1 MRLLVID
8 PDPASRELLVSRARE
23 ALRQI
28 GMRRVEILEGDLTLI
43 NDQTS
48 GELAIGA
55 LLGPGCFD
63 AAEHT
68 TQLFRGAFP
77 TLPVALVLDNDAY
90 AEHAVELRR
99 IISIRL
105 IAVADIAQIAAFIL
119 DAEQQASSQ
128 PGARNRGIISVVH
141 FKGGVGGSTVSAAL
155 ASCWARHDLS
165 VALIDFDDVNP
176 QVTVWARAGTSQR
189 KAVADLIRQGQVPG
203 FRLNEL
209 LHPVESYDGKLVVV
223 PQPERYQDSFHF
235 KADVIQG
242 APSIAVF
249 LDSLL
254 AVLREEFDVIV
265 IDAARSWG
273 IATFAVLPISQHV
286 LLVTDDDGMSVRRTL
301 DVLERLAREAD
312 DEEEFDLSR
321 WSLVLNAYTGQ
332 LLSPKDLSLEIEE
345 MDLFPE
351 AAVLYTLPFSESGRQ
366 WGGPGQSFYD
376 LAEPAV
382 REGVEKIAFNLVP
395 FRQEAEEPVYGK
407 LRKQLQKFIKT
418 S

>member
-8 PDPASRELLVSRARE
+8 PSDETRELLVERARE

-28 GMRRVEILEGDLTLI
+28 GMRKVEVVDGDLTLI
-43 NDQTS
+43 NDEGS
-48 GELAIGA
+48 SELAIGA

-68 TQLFRGAFP
+68 TQLFRGAHP
-77 TLPVALVLDNDAY
+77 NVPVALVLDNDVY
-90 AEHAVELRR
+90 ADHAVELRR
-99 IISIRL
+99 IISIRM
-105 IAVADIAQIAAFIL
+105 IAIADIAQIAAFIL
-119 DAEQQASSQ
+119 DAEQQASTQ
-128 PGARNRGIISVVH
+128 PGARNRGIVSVVH
-141 FKGGVGGSTVSAAL
+141 FKGGVGATTVASAL
-155 ASCWARHDLS
+155 ASCWARHDLT
-165 VALIDFDDVNP
+165 VALVDFDDVNP
-176 QVTVWARAGTSQR
+176 QLTEWARAGTSQR
-189 KAVADLIRQGQVPG
+189 KAVSDLLRQGQVPN

-209 LHPVESYDGKLVVV
+209 LHPVEGYDGKLVVV

-242 APSIAVF
+242 APSVALFI
-249 LDSLL
+249 DSLFD
-254 AVLREEFDVIV
+254 VLRDEFDIIV
-265 IDAARSWG
+265 VDAGRSWG
-273 IATFAVLPISQHV
+273 ISTFSVLPLSQQI

-301 DVLERLAREAD
+301 DVLERFAREAD
-312 DEEEFDLSR
+312 DDDEFDLSR

-351 AAVLYTLPFSESGRQ
+351 AAMLYTLPFSEIGRQ

-376 LAEPAV
+376 LAEPTV

-395 FRQEAEEPVYGK
+395 FRQEADEPVYGK
-407 LRKQLQKFIKT
+407 LRKQLQKFIKP
-418 S
+418 